1 MQQDQ
6 YYQPALSAV
15 RENAL
20 MRTVFNWMA
29 AGLAVS
35 GLTAYFTAN
44 SPFLLN
50 LIFGN
55 SFMMFVLIIGELGM
69 VFAISKGVNT
79 MQVSTASTLFLLFSF
94 INGLTLSAVLLA
106 YTYESIATT
115 FLVTAGTFGAT
126 SLYGYVTK
134 KDLTSMGGLL
144 MMALIGLIIA
154 SVVNIFMA
162 SSTLGWIITYAG
174 ILIFVGLT
182 AYDTQKIKKLG
193 LSLTPA
199 DGDQYGRI
207 SIVGALML
215 YLDFVNLFLLMLRIL
230 GGRRN

>member
-94 INGLTLSAVLLA
+94 VNGLTLSAVLLA

>member
-6 YYQPALSAV
+6 YFQPSLSAV

-20 MRTVFNWMA
+20 MRSVFNWMA
-29 AGLAVS
+29 AGLVVS

-44 SPFLLN
+44 SPALLN

-55 SFMMFVLIIGELGM
+55 SFMMFLLILGELGM
-69 VFAISKGVNT
+69 VIAISRGVNT

-94 INGLTLSAVLLA
+94 VNGLTLSAVLLA
-106 YTYESIATT
+106 YTYESIAST
-115 FLVTAGTFGAT
+115 FLITAGTFGAT

-193 LSLTPA
+193 MTLTPA

-215 YLDFVNLFLLMLRIL
+215 YLDFVNLFLLMLRIF

>member
-94 INGLTLSAVLLA
+94 VNGLTLSAVLLA

-199 DGDQYGRI
+199 DGEQYGRI

>member
-6 YYQPALSAV
+6 YYQPTISAV
-15 RENAL
+15 RENIL
-20 MRTVFNWMA
+20 MRTVFNWMTV
-29 AGLAVS
+29 GLAVS
-35 GLTAYFTAN
+35 GLTAYFTAS

-94 INGLTLSAVLLA
+94 VNGLTLSAVLLA

-134 KDLTSMGGLL
+134 KDLTSWGGLL

-182 AYDTQKIKKLG
+182 AYDTQKIKKMG
-193 LSLTPA
+193 LTLTPA

-215 YLDFVNLFLLMLRIL
+215 YLDFVNLFLLMLRVL
-230 GGRRN
+230 GGRRS